1 MKSKIIDIDKLAL
14 EIFKECEKD
23 GEPVTMEE
31 AKEMAQM
38 EIGARGMSREATS
51 TEKKTTPAEKKKRT
65 VKISDEKVELFTL
78 LWEAVSAK
86 YEGAEITKENKN
98 ISVTINGKTFKVD
111 LIEQR
116 AKKGGSARR
125 K

>member
-51 TEKKTTPAEKKKRT
+51 TEKKATPAEKKKRT

-98 ISVTINGKTFKVD
+98 ISVTINEKTFKVD

-116 AKKGGSARR
+116 AKKEA
-125 K
+125 